1 MHIRFFLLINTC
13 LLIPLTTIGGSDQH
27 KRPNFTATPPPISRT
42 FKLLTTLY
50 NEKNEQRA
58 AEFITCM
65 ENNLRNSSIDTI
77 HVLYDTAKDDAHGSV
92 ILDYLKSRN
101 ITISYIQERATYG
114 DFFKLAN
121 EMYPHCKIIV
131 SNADIFFNETLTALE
146 PYDLGNKFLT
156 LTRWNVSRD
165 GILVAFDPTGGC
177 QDTWIFQTPLSKF
190 KNDAIKIGILGCE
203 HAIAYQAKQSG
214 LELFNPSLSIQCCHL
229 HLSEIRNY
237 ARTTPYQ
244 NMGKIRII
252 PKCTVMEMDEDQR
265 NLFHKNLRVNAG
277 RRKPIIVG

>member
-1 MHIRFFLLINTC
+1 MHIRFFLLISTC
-13 LLIPLTTIGGSDQH
+13 LLIPLTTVGGIAQCQ
-27 KRPNFTATPPPISRT
+27 RPNSTPTPSPIPRT

-50 NEKNEQRA
+50 NEKNDQRA
-58 AEFITCM
+58 TEFITCM

-77 HVLYDTAKDDAHGSV
+77 HVLYDTAKDDKQGSV
-92 ILDYLKSRN
+92 ILTYLKSRN
-101 ITISYIQERATYG
+101 ITISYIPERATYG

-121 EMYPHCKIIV
+121 ERYSRCKIIV

-146 PYDLGNKFLT
+146 PYDVSNKFLT
-156 LTRWNVSRD
+156 LTRWNVDRD
-165 GILVAFDPTGGC
+165 GTLVAFDPTGGC
-177 QDTWIFQTPLSKF
+177 QDTWIFQTPLPKF
-190 KNDAIKIGILGCE
+190 ENDAIKIGILECE

-214 LELFNPSLSIQCCHL
+214 LELCNPSLSIQCCHL

-237 ARTTPYQ
+237 ARTTPYR

-252 PKCTVMEMDEDQR
+252 PKCTVMEIDEQQR
-265 NLFHKNLRVNAG
+265 NLFRKNLRVNAG